1 MANIRNQILSNGL
14 THSSS
19 FFLFPVARVLVA
31 NPKVL
36 ILDEATS
43 ALDSESERVVQEAL
57 DKLLQE
63 HKRTTII
70 IAHRLTTIRNADVI
84 AVIAD
89 GKVAEK
95 GTHEELMESEI
106 GMYRNLVEKQEADPG
121 SAPPSRTNSSQNLRG
136 SMRESFVDAEIAD
149 GGTRT
154 SLHVTHQLKFRN
166 VTFSYPTRPGKLI
179 MDGFNLSIRKGETL
193 ALVGPSGG
201 GKSTTVSL
209 VERFYDP
216 NSGTVDFEGV
226 DLKDLNVK
234 WLRDQIGMVQQEPV
248 LFNGSIFKNIGM
260 GWDRAKQSDI
270 IEAAKAANC
279 HDFISGELRA
289 SECKTFFLV

>member
-1 MANIRNQILSNGL
+1 M
-14 THSSS
+14 
-19 FFLFPVARVLVA
+19 
-31 NPKVL
+31 
-36 ILDEATS
+36 
-43 ALDSESERVVQEAL
+43 
-57 DKLLQE
+57 LQE
-63 HKRTTII
+63 HRRTTII

-89 GKVAEK
+89 GNVVEK
-95 GTHEELMESEI
+95 GTHEELMESQI
-106 GMYRNLVEKQEADPG
+106 GMYRNLVDKQEVNPG
-121 SAPPSRTNSSQNLRG
+121 SAPPSRNNSAQNLRG
-136 SMRESFVDAEIAD
+136 SMRESFIDTEVAD
-149 GGTRT
+149 GGTRA
-154 SLHVTHQLKFRN
+154 SLHMTHQLKFRN

-201 GKSTTVSL
+201 GKSTVVSL
-209 VERFYDP
+209 IERFYDP
-216 NSGTVDFEGV
+216 ASGTVDFEGV
-226 DLKDLNVK
+226 DVKDLNVK

-279 HDFISGELRA
+279 HDFISGEL
-289 SECKTFFLV
+289 LVDERQSWLGQCALHTAF